1 MTPGSMANFAGN
13 VSEGSASPTARD
25 WQVEALAQSLL
36 ESEVSVCVAEYTRG
50 YLI

>member
-1 MTPGSMANFAGN
+1 MSTSSLLGN